1 MRYHIQF
8 GSTSAPRAQTATE
21 QDAVRS
27 QLAEILR
34 RDFYETEILND
45 VREELLARYVG
56 RGYRGPIPP
65 LMW

>member
-8 GSTSAPRAQTATE
+8 GPTPAPRAQTATA
-21 QDAVRS
+21 QDAVRH
-27 QLAEILR
+27 QLAVILR
-34 RDFYETEILND
+34 QDLDETEILNH